1 MQFLCLRRSAFAGG
15 SDDVARAQRTI
26 SAGIGCR
33 ESVQSEN
40 NGYVFRSGSARR
52 TYQTVAGTINAARPT
67 LLMGERLTEQLHST
81 SGPQA
86 RLLAHNERILLLQE
100 AIRVRRLELRTRL
113 VFGVAAIASALI
125 IFVVTTL
132 TWGKLDLGQINR
144 VAIPITLLVIL
155 AFVAL
160 LIVEYDRPKDKRTSV
175 RRLQLD
181 LELAEESRR
190 INAAQ
195 LGLPVYQR
203 QYAYKDVIPR
213 ELRQL
218 RAEAKRY
225 GRIHNAFQSI
235 IIIGSLGTTTAAS
248 LAATPSSLKWVTV
261 GLSFLVG
268 VSAGFTGYFKYRER
282 SFYLQQTAD
291 SIEQNL
297 SAFDLGI
304 HPYDAT
310 DESLNLHK
318 LATDIEII
326 KAEQRKRQQQLDQPH
341 EAKSDT

>member
-1 MQFLCLRRSAFAGG
+1 M
-15 SDDVARAQRTI
+15 
-26 SAGIGCR
+26 
-33 ESVQSEN
+33 
-40 NGYVFRSGSARR
+40 
-52 TYQTVAGTINAARPT
+52 
-67 LLMGERLTEQLHST
+67 
-81 SGPQA
+81 
-86 RLLAHNERILLLQE
+86 
-100 AIRVRRLELRTRL
+100 
-113 VFGVAAIASALI
+113 
-125 IFVVTTL
+125 
-132 TWGKLDLGQINR
+132 
-144 VAIPITLLVIL
+144 
-155 AFVAL
+155 
-160 LIVEYDRPKDKRTSV
+160 
-175 RRLQLD
+175 
-181 LELAEESRR
+181 
-190 INAAQ
+190 
-195 LGLPVYQR
+195 
-203 QYAYKDVIPR
+203 
-213 ELRQL
+213 